1 MSTLTRGKVL
11 EVLIGDRLRALLGAD
26 IENGTTS
33 PVTPRYA
40 ATVMLV
46 RGSRRRQAGEGQV
59 DVDALRVFM
68 LRRAS
73 TMAFAPDAVV
83 FPGGTVDARDS
94 DRSLPWAGP
103 SAQEWA
109 QRMGC
114 HQATARRVVV
124 AAAREVFEETGVLL
138 AGPNAGSVLGD
149 LRGGGWAGERDR
161 LASHEESFAGMLI
174 RRELVLRTDLMGLR
188 SHWLTPEFEP
198 KRYDTFFFAA
208 LVPAGQIPDAQTSEA
223 VGGRWVLPDLMI
235 QEADAGRVLLLPPT
249 AYNLTLLARAEA
261 AERFVLEG
269 PEVTRI
275 MLAPKV
281 KADGEVV
288 LSCVLP

>member
-1 MSTLTRGKVL
+1 MSTPTRGEVL
-11 EVLIGDRLRALLGAD
+11 EVPIGDRVRALVGAH

-46 RGSRRRQAGEGQV
+46 RGSRRQQAGEGQV

-73 TMAFAPDAVV
+73 TMAFAPDA
-83 FPGGTVDARDS
+83 
-94 DRSLPWAGP
+94 
-103 SAQEWA
+103 E
-109 QRMGC
+109 
-114 HQATARRVVV
+114 
-124 AAAREVFEETGVLL
+124 
-138 AGPNAGSVLGD
+138 
-149 LRGGGWAGERDR
+149 
-161 LASHEESFAGMLI
+161 
-174 RRELVLRTDLMGLR
+174 
-188 SHWLTPEFEP
+188 
-198 KRYDTFFFAA
+198 
-208 LVPAGQIPDAQTSEA
+208 
-223 VGGRWVLPDLMI
+223 
-235 QEADAGRVLLLPPT
+235 EADAGRVLLLPPT
-249 AYNLTLLARAEA
+249 AYNLALLARAEA
-261 AERFVLEG
+261 AESFVLER